1 MKKKNF
7 DIMTRLVYTN
17 KLEGPGNWG
26 LYSSII
32 WVCKRYYSSSAYI
45 YVPSDANDTY
55 TAGDRAKFW
64 QAVCIRN
71 GPPLLALCFLMFTVF
86 LRVLDGNFSFKF
98 FFMFL

>member
-17 KLEGPGNWG
+17 KLEGPGNWR
-26 LYSSII
+26 LNSSII
-32 WVCKRYYSSSAYI
+32 SVCKRYYSSSSFI

-71 GPPLLALCFLMFTVF
+71 GPLLLALCFLMFTVF
-86 LRVLDGNFSFKF
+86 LRVLDGNFSSSFR
-98 FFMFL
+98 